1 VKAETKTAI
10 RFLALV
16 SFLAFSQLALGG
28 ALMSVVVLA
37 VSLFQSGKRA
47 EYTRWLSLAPLV
59 VMAAAG
65 ILRVIRIWAV
75 VAWRLVRQRYAKDA
89 PQP

>member
-16 SFLAFSQLALGG
+16 SFLAFFQLALGG
-28 ALMSVVVLA
+28 ALMSVV
-37 VSLFQSGKRA
+37 
-47 EYTRWLSLAPLV
+47 
-59 VMAAAG
+59 
-65 ILRVIRIWAV
+65 
-75 VAWRLVRQRYAKDA
+75 AWRLVRQKYAKDA